1 MASYPNTMKR
11 IIPFLIILGL
21 TVSTTQAQ
29 RLAETDDELDKK
41 VLAISLSGPQMA
53 ILEMKREL
61 NLSEKQL
68 KQVEL
73 LHQERYQLMTEAELK
88 QEDPIELQRTYREI
102 QIQLDKVMAGILND
116 KQLKQFLELE
126 GRQHVNM
133 LTGKEEE

>member
-1 MASYPNTMKR
+1 M
-11 IIPFLIILGL
+11 
-21 TVSTTQAQ
+21 
-29 RLAETDDELDKK
+29 AETDDELDKK

-61 NLSEKQL
+61 NLSEEQL

>member
-1 MASYPNTMKR
+1 MKR

-21 TVSTTQAQ
+21 TFNTAYAQ
-29 RLAETDDELDKK
+29 RLTETDDELDKK

-53 ILEMKREL
+53 LLEMKREL
-61 NLSEKQL
+61 NLSDEQM

-73 LHQERYQLMTEAELK
+73 LHEERYQLMSEAELI
-88 QEDPIELQRTYREI
+88 QEDPIELQRTFREI
-102 QIQLDKVMAGILND
+102 QMQHDKVMAGILSE
-116 KQLKQFLELE
+116 KQLKHFLELE

>member
-1 MASYPNTMKR
+1 MKR

-29 RLAETDDELDKK
+29 RLTETDDELDKK
-41 VLAISLSGPQMA
+41 VLALSLSGPQMA

-61 NLSEKQL
+61 NLSEEQL

-73 LHQERYQLMTEAELK
+73 LHEERYQLMSEAELK
-88 QEDPIELQRTYREI
+88 QEEPIERQRTYREI
-102 QIQLDKVMAGILND
+102 QIQLDKVMAGILNE

-133 LTGKEEE
+133 LTGNEEE